1 MNIFALSQDPLDAAR
16 WQHDRHVVKMT
27 LETAQLLSTAVWH
40 ADWTR
45 EIFTLCHPNLIRPDD
60 SAKTGSVTL
69 YKSISNPNHPSAVWV
84 RESSTNLL
92 WTICHMQGLIGEY
105 HRRFQKLHGCLNIAN
120 AFLSVGAHITGVDR
134 FWTRDENRQL
144 VIDPAIL
151 RHAALHDPFHYAGP
165 SQYLATAY
173 DSVDAYRSY
182 YLMEKLFQDHV
193 KWTRC
198 DSLPRFILDADHRYP
213 SRVLNRITDLVRA
226 HENQTR
232 APIVE
237 RVVAKPH
244 VPVGMEIPA
253 FLRNRIK

>member
-1 MNIFALSQDPLDAAR
+1 
-16 WQHDRHVVKMT
+16 MT
-27 LETAQLLSTAVWH
+27 LETAQLLSTSVWH
-40 ADWTR
+40 SDWIR
-45 EIFTLCHPNLIRPDD
+45 EAFTASHPNLIRDAD

-105 HRRFQKLHGCLNIAN
+105 HRRFQKLHACLNIAN
-120 AFLSVGAHITGVDR
+120 AFLKVGAQIAGVER
-134 FWTRDENRQL
+134 LWTRDWNRNL
-144 VIDPAIL
+144 IIDPAIQ

-165 SQYLATAY
+165 AQYLATAC

-198 DSLPRFILDADHRYP
+198 DSLPDFITSADHRYP
-213 SRVLNRITDLVRA
+213 SRVRNRITDLVRA
-226 HENQTR
+226 HQSQITPPR
-232 APIVE
+232 ME
-237 RVVAKPH
+237 RVVATPH
-244 VPVGMEIPA
+244 VPVGMEIPP